1 MRFMF
6 PCSGEIVQRCSYKGG
21 GAQSQQ
27 SLRRDLS
34 NSDRPGGI
42 HEIYETFQIKVLLL
56 RIKRL
61 TLS

>member
-1 MRFMF
+1 MF
-6 PCSGEIVQRCSYKGG
+6 PCSGEIIQRCSYEGG
-21 GAQSQQ
+21 GTQSQQ
-27 SLRRDLS
+27 SLRWNLS
-34 NSDRPGGI
+34 NSDRPGSV